1 MAEFYKLE
9 FSDREELGSRGA
21 KAVRKAGMIPA
32 NYYFHGE
39 KNVNLAID
47 EKQLWR
53 ALHSGNRIFEV
64 HLKDAR
70 QFVMVK
76 EVQYHPVTDEIIHVD
91 FMRVRRKEKA
101 TFTVTVE
108 LVGESIGV
116 KQGGVLM
123 QSLTAVDVSCF
134 PTDVPDSIKV
144 NVEDVDINDTL
155 HVSDLILDGDVEILT
170 DPEAML
176 LSVQPP
182 KMEEETVEEEDEF
195 AEEEGVEPPATEEE
209 EEED

>member
-9 FSDREELGSRGA
+9 FSDREELGTRGA
-21 KAVRKAGMIPA
+21 KAIRKAGMIPA

-39 KNVNLAID
+39 ENVNLAID
-47 EKQLWR
+47 QKELWR

-101 TFTVTVE
+101 TFTVTIE
-108 LVGESIGV
+108 LVGDAIGV
-116 KQGGVLM
+116 KQGGVMM

-144 NVEDVDINDTL
+144 NVENVDINDTL
-155 HVSDLILDGDVEILT
+155 HVSDLIVDGDVDILT

-182 KMEEETVEEEDEF
+182 KVEVEAVEEETFEE
-195 AEEEGVEPPATEEE
+195 AEEGAEPPAEA
-209 EEED
+209 